1 MRYSILSFIII
12 SIITISCSEEKP
24 QKYTRDND
32 TSLFLDEVRAYYF
45 TTLDST
51 IYYLN
56 QMDTAN
62 SLQKNQSLFLEV
74 RKWYKYNEP
83 MLMAYDYE
91 NYLTINGP
99 NLLKVE
105 IDDYTDI
112 KKIEPKSLQVVEEI
126 IFDESPDL
134 QKLHST
140 LQFLKVRL
148 PFIKKNHIIYRQRD
162 KHQLKLIRDAIV
174 NIAAKGIT
182 GFDSPMLANSL
193 KEAAYN
199 YQSISQI
206 ITIYKDG
213 FNDKSIYEEW
223 MSNLKET
230 ITILE
235 KGDFDS
241 FDRYGF
247 IKNHTNNQ
255 LALVNKTAD
264 DWGVEL
270 NKSRE
275 LNPNAENLFS
285 KDFLNLEMYAYQKN
299 ASGSKEQI
307 KLVKVLF
314 NDASLSQNKNM
325 SCASCHL
332 ANKAFTDGN
341 PKALGIDGKELQR
354 NTPTL
359 TYAAFQKSFFYDGRS
374 DGLENQIVSVVN
386 APDEFHMDLKEV
398 ENVVKADS
406 AYRKLF
412 NAAYAGEISDQN
424 IRNAIANYVRDLAS
438 FNSKFDRNMQNIE
451 QSLTVSEIQG
461 FNLFMGKAGCGTC
474 HFAPTFNGTVP
485 PKYNETEFENL
496 GVPANASFTNPE
508 LDDDPGLFYPYEV
521 EEKRHFFK
529 TSTVRNIALTP
540 PYMHNGVYES
550 LEEVL
555 QFYNVGGGAGMGL
568 DVRYQTLPPDS
579 LNLTD
584 NEIEAIIAFMKTLTD
599 QQFEPDSSNL
609 EIESLSLN
617 N

>member
-1 MRYSILSFIII
+1 MRFSAFLILITSFIII
-12 SIITISCSEEKP
+12 SCSEENTHK
-24 QKYTRDND
+24 QARND
-32 TSLFLDEVRAYYF
+32 ETSLFLDEVRAYYF

-56 QMDTAN
+56 QMDTSNAIE
-62 SLQKNQSLFLEV
+62 KNQNLFLQV

-83 MLMAYDYE
+83 MMMAYDYE

-134 QKLHST
+134 QKLQST

-174 NIAAKGIT
+174 NIAAKGLT

-193 KEAAYN
+193 NEAAYN
-199 YQSISQI
+199 YQSVNKI
-206 ITIYKDG
+206 ITIYEEA
-213 FNDKSIYEEW
+213 FQDKSLYDEW
-223 MSNLKET
+223 KSNLEKSVL
-230 ITILE
+230 ILK
-235 KGDFDS
+235 KGEFDS
-241 FDRYGF
+241 FDRYSF
-247 IKNHTNNQ
+247 LKNFTNKQ
-255 LALVNKTAD
+255 LVLVNKTAS
-264 DWGVEL
+264 DWGIEL
-270 NKSRE
+270 NTSRE
-275 LNPNAENLFS
+275 LNPKAENLFQ
-285 KDFLNLEMYAYQKN
+285 KDFLNLEMYAYQDN
-299 ASGSKEQI
+299 AVGTTEQI
-307 KLVKVLF
+307 KLGKILF

-332 ANKAFTDGN
+332 ANKAFTDGK

-398 ENVVKADS
+398 EKVVKADS
-406 AYRKLF
+406 TYIKLF

-424 IRNAIANYVRDLAS
+424 IRNAIANYVRDLSS
-438 FNSKFDRNMQNIE
+438 FNSKFDRNMQSIE
-451 QSLTVSEIQG
+451 QSLTASEIQG

-496 GVPANASFTNPE
+496 GVPATASFTNPE

-529 TSTVRNIALTP
+529 TSTVRNVALTA

-568 DVRYQTLPPDS
+568 EVPYQTLPPDS
-579 LNLTD
+579 LNLSEP
-584 NEIEAIIAFMKTLTD
+584 EINAIIAFMNTLTD
-599 QQFEPDSSNL
+599 QQYQADSINTNP
-609 EIESLSLN
+609 EYLSLN
-617 N
+617 